1 MQRNLPKFGTIVG
14 DDQQNQN
21 KEKRVQFEMPDISN
35 IAVPQLN
42 MTEDTLNNP
51 NTPWDIHSGT
61 SDQDVSSDDDNKV
74 KGAKEHNETNSET
87 ELHSP
92 SSGRSSPIR
101 YDPTKISA
109 PSPLKHNIPFGFNF
123 DGDKFLQKKVQPIP
137 GNTIYYQEYSLP
149 WFFKSNLV
157 FTESLG
163 QLNQDFEN
171 LPEGSS
177 FFGELR
183 KYLDQYHYSLPGIR
197 LYYQNKEGLSRSVLT
212 KIGDIL
218 RSVKDGL
225 RPIQEAEEL
234 ICLIMEVALSQKQHE
249 LTIQNSVELDQHK
262 MIFKSLQSAL
272 SVATS
277 TFEEATKG
285 LTADRTV
292 IQNVHKDL
300 KEIQLNQV
308 TYKSTPSVVERESKP
323 MTSRVL
329 QRDYIIKGAL
339 VSMRIPGEGRAIGIV
354 SIGPTPSL
362 RKILGSVRADM
373 NPEEPKILNEA
384 HAGFFKTADA
394 IFQSH
399 GLELKI

>member
-1 MQRNLPKFGTIVG
+1 MGEDI
-14 DDQQNQN
+14 QNQG
-21 KEKRVQFEMPDISN
+21 KEKKVHFEMPDISN
-35 IAVPQLN
+35 VAVPQLK
-42 MTEDTLNNP
+42 MTEDTTSNP
-51 NTPWDIHSGT
+51 NTPWDVNSGT
-61 SDQDVSSDDDNKV
+61 SDQDSSNDDADDEKDNGGR
-74 KGAKEHNETNSET
+74 KGLTLGIKPIPLSPANSN
-87 ELHSP
+87 
-92 SSGRSSPIR
+92 PIQ
-101 YDPTKISA
+101 YDPTGLGA
-109 PSPLKHNIPFGFNF
+109 PVPIKNNTPFGFNF
-123 DGDKFLQKKVQPIP
+123 GGDKFLQKKVQPIP
-137 GNTIYYQEYSLP
+137 GNTLFYQEYKLP

-163 QLNQDFEN
+163 QLNRDFEN

-177 FFGELR
+177 FFGELK

-212 KIGDIL
+212 RINDIL
-218 RSVKDGL
+218 RTVKDGL

-234 ICLIMEVALSQKQHE
+234 ICLIMDVALSQKQHE
-249 LTIQNSVELDQHK
+249 LAIQNSVELDQHK

-292 IQNVHKDL
+292 IQNVHKEL
-300 KEIQLNQV
+300 KEIQLDKV
-308 TYKSTPSVVERESKP
+308 TYKSAPSVVEKEAKPRLSK
-323 MTSRVL
+323 VL

-339 VSMRIPGEGRAIGIV
+339 VSMRIPGEGRNIGIV

-394 IFQSH
+394 IFLSH